1 MLTIEK
7 CLPRY
12 NANPTVIISDSPKEY
27 EQSNYEYAHEIHA
40 PAEIQV
46 VQSLIKPFF
55 RCLVVDM
62 RVRGGD
68 DEHPPESREMVKTN
82 QTQSTHGLAF
92 HMLTNFLGIM
102 YIPSTRYINQ
112 KCSGCAPN
120 M

>member
-1 MLTIEK
+1 
-7 CLPRY
+7 
-12 NANPTVIISDSPKEY
+12 
-27 EQSNYEYAHEIHA
+27 
-40 PAEIQV
+40 
-46 VQSLIKPFF
+46 
-55 RCLVVDM
+55 M